1 MSARGN
7 IQQSREE
14 VCEELHGVRKT
25 EQRYQE
31 RLYYMSEETTKEYLS
46 IEEANALVEE
56 HQGWAESIA
65 RSVARGW
72 NLDWQA
78 DGLDGAAMEAL
89 IFCSRRF
96 NPERGIPFR
105 GYARRRIH
113 EASTEAARNSKGW
126 SRSGSDSQFD
136 RLAKEVS
143 IELFDLFPELRSGSI
158 PMSLDQEEGDK
169 AMRASIRQLLIGA
182 TLVTTRQGLASASLD
197 DLVDTKR
204 VVTFLAH
211 LEVIHQVI
219 IWIMYWHGDS
229 MRSIASEWEMDELN
243 VIREHKALVDH
254 LQRAIEKN
262 TSFEPLR
269 VRPAL
274 KRIAIEMKQKRK
286 MGPFTEL

>member
-1 MSARGN
+1 
-7 IQQSREE
+7 
-14 VCEELHGVRKT
+14 
-25 EQRYQE
+25 
-31 RLYYMSEETTKEYLS
+31 MSEDTPQDDQEGLS

-56 HQGWAESIA
+56 HRGWAESIA

-72 NLDWQA
+72 NLDWQN

-113 EASTEAARNSKGW
+113 EASTEAARVSKGW
-126 SRSGSDSQFD
+126 TRSGSDTQFE

-143 IELFDLFPELRSGSI
+143 IELFELFPELRSGAI

-197 DLVDTKR
+197 DIVDTKR
-204 VVTFLAH
+204 MVTFLAH
-211 LEVIHQVI
+211 LEVIHQII
-219 IWIMYWHGDS
+219 IWRMYWHGDS
-229 MRSIASEWEMDELN
+229 MRAIASEWEMDELN

-262 TSFEPLR
+262 SSFEPLK

-274 KRIAIEMKQKRK
+274 RPLSIEMKQRK
-286 MGPFTEL
+286 QAGPFTELYAQGQKT